1 MRYPLFDFYAKV
13 DYKRPE
19 DQGKPFSMLSGPVLP
34 STSIWRLP
42 QEQIE
47 REAGYIHVYRILLD
61 LPEADIQYFASL
73 LSNEEHQRAERY
85 LFSKHRA
92 RFIASRA
99 QAKMIL
105 GRYTGLK
112 PEQVELTYNPYG
124 KPLLEALPGSS
135 TLHFNVSH
143 SHDLG
148 LVAVTEV
155 AEIGV
160 DIEKVRPDIDY
171 THISRQ
177 FFSLDETERLLDLPA
192 EEQVEAFYNIWTRKE
207 AFIKG
212 RGIGLATP
220 LDQFDVS
227 IDGNAPSRLKHA
239 SEEIE
244 GAYEWTLCE
253 LKPGTGYVANLAVHG
268 DQWQLSC
275 WQWPV
280 KTR

>member
-1 MRYPLFDFYAKV
+1 
-13 DYKRPE
+13 
-19 DQGKPFSMLSGPVLP
+19 MLTGPVLP

-47 REAGYIHVYRILLD
+47 REAGYVHVYRILLD

-73 LSNEEHQRAERY
+73 LSNDEHQRAERY

-99 QAKMIL
+99 QTRMIL
-105 GRYTGLK
+105 GRYIGLR
-112 PEQVELTYNPYG
+112 PEEVALSYNAYG
-124 KPLLEALPGSS
+124 KPLLDSQSGNGS
-135 TLHFNVSH
+135 LHFNVSH

-148 LVAVTEV
+148 LVAVT
-155 AEIGV
+155 AGSEIGV

-177 FFSLDETERLLDLPA
+177 FFSQGEIDRLLNLPLD
-192 EEQVEAFYNIWTRKE
+192 EQVEAFYNIWTRKE

-212 RGIGLATP
+212 RGTGLSTP
-220 LDQFDVS
+220 LDQFEVS
-227 IDGNAPSRLKHA
+227 LNGDAFAQSVQA
-239 SEEIE
+239 SPEIE
-244 GAYEWTLCE
+244 GACEWTLCE
-253 LKPGTGYVANLAVHG
+253 LKPGTGYVANMAVHA

>member
-1 MRYPLFDFYAKV
+1 
-13 DYKRPE
+13 
-19 DQGKPFSMLSGPVLP
+19 MLSGPVLP

-42 QEQIE
+42 QETTE
-47 REAGYIHVYRILLD
+47 RDLSYVHVYQILLD
-61 LPEADIQYFASL
+61 LPDADINYFASL

-85 LFSKHRA
+85 LFARHRA
-92 RFIASRA
+92 SFIASRA
-99 QAKMIL
+99 QTRMIL
-105 GRYTGLK
+105 ARYTGLQ
-112 PEQVELTYNPYG
+112 PEQIQLRYNDYG
-124 KPLLEALPGSS
+124 KPLLGFPSIPEN
-135 TLHFNVSH
+135 LHFNVSH

-148 LVAVTEV
+148 LVAVSYGREV
-155 AEIGV
+155 GV

-177 FFSLDETERLLDLPA
+177 FFSPGEIDRLLNLPL

-212 RGIGLATP
+212 RGTGLSTP
-220 LDQFDVS
+220 LDQFEVS
-227 IDGNAPSRLKHA
+227 LAGDAPTRLLQA
-239 SEEIE
+239 SKEIE
-244 GAYEWTLCE
+244 GACEWTLCE
-253 LKPGTGYVANLAVHG
+253 LKPGTGYVANLAVRG

>member
-1 MRYPLFDFYAKV
+1 
-13 DYKRPE
+13 
-19 DQGKPFSMLSGPVLP
+19 MLSGPVLP

-42 QEQIE
+42 QEPSE
-47 REAGYIHVYRILLD
+47 REAEYVHVYRILLD
-61 LPEADIQYFASL
+61 LPDADIQYFASL

-85 LFSKHRA
+85 LFAKHRA
-92 RFIASRA
+92 RFIAARA
-99 QAKMIL
+99 QTRMIL
-105 GRYTGLK
+105 ARYTGQS
-112 PEQVELTYNPYG
+112 PAQVQLTYNSYG
-124 KPLLEALPGSS
+124 KPMLDAAPGGI
-135 TLHFNVSH
+135 HFNVSH

-148 LVAVTEV
+148 LLAITEGL
-155 AEIGV
+155 EIGV

-171 THISRQ
+171 VHISRQ
-177 FFSLDETERLLDLPA
+177 FFSQGEIGRLLDLPT

-212 RGIGLATP
+212 RGTGLSTP
-220 LDQFDVS
+220 LDQFEVS
-227 IDGNAPSRLKHA
+227 LGGDTPGRLVQA

-244 GAYEWTLCE
+244 NACEWTLCE

-280 KTR
+280 KSR